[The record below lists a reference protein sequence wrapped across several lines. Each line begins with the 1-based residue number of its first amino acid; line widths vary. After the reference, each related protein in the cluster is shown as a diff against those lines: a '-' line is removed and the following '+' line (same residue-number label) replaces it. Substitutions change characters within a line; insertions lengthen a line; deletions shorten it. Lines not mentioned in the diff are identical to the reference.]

1 MTYCVNPACQNP
13 QNPPNIQTCL
23 SCGSHLLLKERYR
36 TIQLLGEGG
45 MERTF
50 LAVDQQNQDSYC
62 IIKQLLPVENG
73 LEASTLNS
81 NTLEKAIEVFRHDAQ
96 RRQALGNHQ
105 QIAKL
110 LDYFEQDKRLYMAI
124 EFIDG
129 QSLLEEMEQHG
140 AFREP
145 QIWELLDHLLPVFKT
160 IHDRNIIHRDIKPDN
175 IRRRHN
181 GQLVLTNLG
190 ISKHLA
196 SLGLARTGSTIGT
209 EGYAPPEQI
218 RGGLAYPASDLYSL
232 GVTCIQLLTGEWV
245 DDLYDPLEGRWIWRE
260 RLWNIGSD
268 VSDGLAQILE
278 KLLQDR
284 VNERY
289 QSVTEILED
298 FPSRRPTF
306 LLPVEEESV
315 PPTVPRVPPPAT
327 PPLVDPH
334 AWRCIRTLK
343 GHHGWVWA
351 ISFSP
356 DGNTLASGS
365 ADQSVILW
373 NPITGDRLRTLE
385 GHSDL
390 VLSVAFSTQSPLF
403 ASSSRDKSIILWN
416 ADTGEKIRNL
426 GGWFSGH
433 SELVDALA
441 FSPDGTMLASGSWDR
456 KIILW
461 NPYTG
466 KAIRKLRGHSSWVY
480 SLAFSPDGITLASG
494 SRDTTLMLWNVHTG
508 KQFFTLYGDSGL
520 VNAVAFSPDGQTIVS
535 GNFDGSLVL
544 WDVGRGEQITRLPGH
559 SERINALAFSPDGKL
574 VASGSRDQT
583 VILWDIRKRKPLCTL
598 TDHSDR
604 VFAVTFSPD
613 SKTLAT
619 AAGDETVKLWQ
630 AP

>member
-23 SCGSHLLLKERYR
+23 SCGSHLLLKDRYR

-62 IIKQLLPVENG
+62 IIKQLLPVENS
-73 LEASTLNS
+73 LDASINS
-81 NTLEKAIEVFRHDAQ
+81 NTLDKAIEVFEHDAQ
-96 RRQALGNHQ
+96 RRQAIGDHP

-145 QIWELLDHLLPVFKT
+145 QIWELLDLLLPVFKT
-160 IHDRNIIHRDIKPDN
+160 IHDRNIIHRDIKPEN

-190 ISKHLA
+190 ISKRLA
-196 SLGLARTGSTIGT
+196 SLGLARTGSSHWDRRICTPR
-209 EGYAPPEQI
+209 ADP
-218 RGGLAYPASDLYSL
+218 GGLAYPASDLYSL

-260 RLWNIGSD
+260 RLWKIGSD

-298 FPSRRPTF
+298 LHSLRPTF
-306 LLPVEEESV
+306 LNSLEEQNL
-315 PPTVPRVPPPAT
+315 PPTIPSVPPPAT
-327 PPLVDPH
+327 PPLADPH
-334 AWRCIRTLK
+334 AWRCLRTLK
-343 GHHGWVWA
+343 GHQGWVWA

-356 DGNTLASGS
+356 DGSTLASGS

-390 VLSVAFSTQSPLF
+390 VLSVAFSPQSPLF

-416 ADTGEKIRNL
+416 AETGEKIRNL

-574 VASGSRDQT
+574 LASGSRDQT
-583 VILWDIRKRKPLCTL
+583 VILWDIHQRKPICTL
-598 TDHSDR
+598 TEHSDR

>member
-1 MTYCVNPACQNP
+1 
-13 QNPPNIQTCL
+13 
-23 SCGSHLLLKERYR
+23 
-36 TIQLLGEGG
+36 

-50 LAVDQQNQDSYC
+50 LAVDQHKQDSYC

-73 LEASTLNS
+73 LEASANS
-81 NTLEKAIEVFRHDAQ
+81 STLEKAIEAFRAEGQH
-96 RRQALGNHQ
+96 RQAIGDHL
-105 QIAKL
+105 QIAQL
-110 LDYFEQDKRLYMAI
+110 LDYFEQDKRLYMVI

-129 QSLLEEMEQHG
+129 QSLLEEMEQNG
-140 AFREP
+140 AFRET
-145 QIWELLDHLLPVFKT
+145 QIWELLDLLLPVFKT

-181 GQLVLTNLG
+181 GELVLTNLG
-190 ISKHLA
+190 ISKNLA
-196 SLGLARTGSTIGT
+196 SLGLARTGSTLGI

-218 RGGLAYPASDLYSL
+218 RGGLTYPASDLYSL
-232 GVTCIQLLTGEWV
+232 GVTCIQLLTAEWV

-260 RLWNIGSD
+260 RLWKMGTD
-268 VSDGLAQILE
+268 VSDALTSILD

-289 QSVTEILED
+289 QSATEVLAD
-298 FPSRRPTF
+298 LHSLRPTF
-306 LLPVEEESV
+306 LNRLEEQSLPPSV
-315 PPTVPRVPPPAT
+315 PSATPPAT
-327 PPLVDPH
+327 PRLADPN
-334 AWRCIRTLK
+334 AWKCIRTLK
-343 GHHGWVWA
+343 GHQGWVWA

-356 DGNTLASGS
+356 DGSTLASGS

-373 NPITGDRLRTLE
+373 NIATGDRLGTLE

-390 VLSVAFSTQSPLF
+390 VLSVAFSPVSPLL

-416 ADTGEKIRNL
+416 AETGKRIRNL

-508 KQFFTLYGDSGL
+508 KQFFTLYGDAGL
-520 VNAVAFSPDGQTIVS
+520 VNAVAFSPDGKTIVS

-544 WDVGRGEQITRLPGH
+544 WDVGRGEQITRLPAH
-559 SERINALAFSPDGKL
+559 SERINALAFSPDGKFL
-574 VASGSRDQT
+574 ASGSRDQT
-583 VILWDIRKRKPLCTL
+583 VILWDIRQRKPICTL
-598 TDHSDR
+598 TDHRDR

>member
-23 SCGSHLLLKERYR
+23 SCGSHLLLKERYH

-62 IIKQLLPVENG
+62 IIKQLLPVETG
-73 LEASTLNS
+73 LEASVHS
-81 NTLEKAIEVFRHDAQ
+81 STLEKAIEVFHHDAQ
-96 RRQALGNHQ
+96 RRQAMGDHP

-110 LDYFEQDKRLYMAI
+110 LDHFEQDKRLYMAI

-181 GQLVLTNLG
+181 RQLVLTNLG

-260 RLWNIGSD
+260 RLWKIGSD

-289 QSVTEILED
+289 QSVTEVLED
-298 FPSRRPTF
+298 LPSRRPTF
-306 LLPVEEESV
+306 LNSLEEESL
-315 PPTVPRVPPPAT
+315 PPTVPSVTPPAT
-327 PPLVDPH
+327 PPLADPH

-343 GHHGWVWA
+343 GHQGWVWA

-356 DGNTLASGS
+356 DGSTLASGS
-365 ADQSVILW
+365 ADQSVVLW
-373 NPITGDRLRTLE
+373 NMTTGDRLRTLE

-390 VLSVAFSTQSPLF
+390 VLSVAFSPQSPLL

-416 ADTGEKIRNL
+416 AETGEKIRNL

-466 KAIRKLRGHSSWVY
+466 KAFRKLRGHSSWVY
-480 SLAFSPDGITLASG
+480 SIAFSPDGITLASG

-508 KQFFTLYGDSGL
+508 KHFFTLYGDSGL

-559 SERINALAFSPDGKL
+559 SERINAIAFSPDGKL
-574 VASGSRDQT
+574 LASGSRDQT
-583 VILWDIRKRKPLCTL
+583 VILWDIRKRQRICTL